1 MAYIAYSSPK
11 PNGAIYASVV
21 ESSRKGDKVEQK
33 RLENLGLVIDQKKGI
48 YKSREKGVFRYILG
62 KGAFEIDPKDME
74 SLNLRA
80 IPTQVTQEK
89 LILDFGDSYVLDK
102 YILGL
107 SIREAI
113 DVILPNERDTLMS
126 LLFYRILTDK
136 KANCNAQTWW
146 DGNYAC
152 LLYPKAQI
160 AGQRI
165 SEFLARLG
173 GEGVQRAFFAR
184 YLGIV
189 YGRQDEQAAAILIDS
204 TGLPNASGMSIT
216 QLNNHNGD
224 ISLEVRLIYV
234 IDRRNGMPIYFR
246 YCAGNIVDVSTMLT
260 TIAEL
265 SQYNVN
271 VNSAIVDAGYFSE
284 PNVSDMYENGIH
296 FVTRLAPNRK
306 MFKEVTGEHLHGI
319 CTAKYAIRYGGRL
332 VYMKKAKVDVYGY
345 EGYAYIGIDMDSK
358 NSQVKRA
365 TFNCMDDKLDLE
377 EIDQRIERL
386 GVFVLLS
393 SDDMDTNDVL
403 PLYYTRQQI
412 EQVFDITK
420 NSADIL
426 PLRTQS
432 EDTFRG
438 HLMLT
443 FLATAILQKLQ
454 RDILS
459 LRKKGDKTNPEG
471 ALMRLRNQKCKVYDK
486 DIIPQEAVKE
496 ISAVYKLLSIKCP
509 ITIPRVI

>member
-11 PNGAIYASVV
+11 ANGSVYAAVV
-21 ESSRKGDKVEQK
+21 KSCRKGSKVEQK
-33 RLENLGLVIDQKKGI
+33 RLENLGLVVDQERGV
-48 YKSREKGVFRYILG
+48 YKSRERGIFRYILG
-62 KGAFEIDPKDME
+62 EGAFEIGSEDIE
-74 SLNLRA
+74 SLNHGA
-80 IPTQVTQEK
+80 VPAQEK
-89 LILDFGDSYVLDK
+89 LILDFGDSYVLDR
-102 YILGL
+102 YIWGL
-107 SIREAI
+107 PIREAV
-113 DVILPNERDTLMS
+113 DEILPGERDTLMS

-136 KANCNAQTWW
+136 KANCNARTWW

-152 LLYPKAQI
+152 LLYPKAQL

-184 YLGIV
+184 YLDIL
-189 YGRQDEQAAAILIDS
+189 YGRRDEQAAAILIDS

-234 IDRRNGMPIYFR
+234 IDHRNGMPIYFR

-271 VNSAIVDAGYFSE
+271 VDSAIIDAGYFSE
-284 PNVSDMYENGIH
+284 PNVRDMYENGIH

-306 MFKEVTGEHLHGI
+306 IFKDVTVRRLHDI
-319 CTAKYAIRYGGRL
+319 SSAKYAIRHGGRL
-332 VYMKKAKVDVYGY
+332 VYMKKEMIDVYGY
-345 EGYAYIGIDMDSK
+345 EGYAYIGVDMDSK
-358 NSQVKRA
+358 SSQVKRA
-365 TFNCMDDKLDLE
+365 TFNCMDDKLTPD
-377 EIDQRIERL
+377 EIDRRIEGL

-393 SDDMDTNDVL
+393 SDDMDTKDVL
-403 PLYYTRQQI
+403 PLYYTRQQV
-412 EQVFDITK
+412 EQVFDIAK
-420 NSADIL
+420 NNADIL
-426 PLRTQS
+426 PLRTQN

-443 FLATAILQKLQ
+443 FLATAILQKMQ
-454 RDILS
+454 RDILN

-471 ALMRLRNQKCKVYDK
+471 ALMRLRNQKCKIYDRN
-486 DIIPQEAVKE
+486 IIPQEAVKE
-496 ISAVYKLLSIKCP
+496 INAVYNLLGIKCP
-509 ITIPRVI
+509 TTISKTI